1 MKNPV
6 MGRLFFAGEALSYD
20 FIGNAHGAFITGT
33 E

>member
-6 MGRLFFAGEALSYD
+6 LNRLFFAGEALSYD
-20 FIGNAHGAFITGT
+20 YIGCAHGAFITGT